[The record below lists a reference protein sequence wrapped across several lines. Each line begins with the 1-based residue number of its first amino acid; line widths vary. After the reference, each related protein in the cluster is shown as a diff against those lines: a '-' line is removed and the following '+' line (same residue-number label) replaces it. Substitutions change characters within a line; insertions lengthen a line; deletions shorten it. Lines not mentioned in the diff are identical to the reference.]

1 MADDSTERREIL
13 AQIKA
18 LSYFYTSKFY
28 ISKEKKEIGMY
39 VHTYMC
45 KEKINFCI
53 VEDWNVLFWN
63 F

>member
-28 ISKEKKEIGMY
+28 ISKEKKEIGMH

-53 VEDWNVLFWN
+53 VED
-63 F
+63 